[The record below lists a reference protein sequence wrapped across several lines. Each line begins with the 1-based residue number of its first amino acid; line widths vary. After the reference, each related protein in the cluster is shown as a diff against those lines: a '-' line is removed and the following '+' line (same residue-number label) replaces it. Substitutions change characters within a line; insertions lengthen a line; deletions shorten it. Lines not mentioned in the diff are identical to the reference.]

1 MSELWQ
7 MDATALTATVRARQ
21 ASAVEVAEAALA
33 RVATF
38 EPYLHAFCT
47 PTPELTRAEAARVD
61 RALASGEA
69 VGSLAGVPYG
79 IKDLICTKDV
89 RTMSG
94 SPAYAEFVPNEDDV
108 VVERMREAGAVSLGK
123 TNVPEFGYSG
133 VGHNPVCETTRNPWD
148 TERTPGGSSA
158 GSGAAVAAGLCPI
171 ALGSDGGGSVRIPAS
186 FCGLVGMKASMGRVP
201 LYPGCRDERYPGVS
215 SWESL
220 EHIGPM
226 TRSVRD
232 AALMLSVIAGP
243 DDRDRHSIP
252 CSDIDWLAAAVPRDV
267 RGLRV
272 AYSPD
277 WGYAAVDPEVRRVV
291 HEAVRVFE
299 SDLGCVV
306 EQANPGFSD
315 PYSAFWGIVAA
326 ESDLKGLRSIVAEH
340 GAQMTPHIVDFI
352 MRAWTAEDFTSANI
366 VRKAVMN
373 HMWRFM
379 RRYDI
384 LITPTLAVPPF
395 ALNIQGLEK
404 IDGRMVQP
412 FQWLAFTFPLNL
424 TGQPAVSLPAG
435 FTASGL
441 PVGLQIIGRHLD
453 DAAVL
458 RAAAAFEAVR
468 PWAQTWP
475 ALARQEMPSASGR
488 APP

>member
-7 MDATALTATVRARQ
+7 MDATALAAVVRARR

-33 RVATF
+33 RMAAL
-38 EPYLHAFCT
+38 EPRLHAFCT
-47 PTPELTRAEAARVD
+47 PTPELARAEAAGVD
-61 RALASGEA
+61 RALAAGEP
-69 VGSLAGVPYG
+69 VGPLAGVPYG
-79 IKDLICTKDV
+79 IKDLICTKGV

-94 SPAYAEFVPNEDDV
+94 SPAYAAFVPDEDDI
-108 VVERMREAGAVSLGK
+108 VVERMRAAGAVLLGK
-123 TNVPEFGYSG
+123 TNVPEFGYSA
-133 VGHNPVCETTRNPWD
+133 VGHNPIGETTRNPWD

-158 GSGAAVAAGLCPI
+158 GSGAAVAAGLCSM

-186 FCGLVGMKASMGRVP
+186 FCGLVGVKASMGRVP

-215 SWESL
+215 SWELL

-232 AALMLSVIAGP
+232 AALMLSAIAGP

-252 CSDIDWLAAAVPRDV
+252 CHDIDWLAAAAPRDL

-291 HEAVRVFE
+291 DAAAHVFE

-306 EQANPGFSD
+306 EQAHPGFAD
-315 PYSAFWGIVAA
+315 PYAAFWGVVAA
-326 ESDLKGLRSIVAEH
+326 ESDLKGLRAMVAEH
-340 GAQMTPHIVDFI
+340 GARMTPHIVDFI
-352 MRAWTAEDFTSANI
+352 MRDWTAEDLTGANI
-366 VRKAVMN
+366 VRKAVVN
-373 HMWRFM
+373 HMWRLM

-384 LITPTLAVPPF
+384 LLTPTLAVPPF
-395 ALNIQGLEK
+395 ALHVQGVEK

-424 TGQPAVSLPAG
+424 TGQPAASLPAG

-458 RAAAAFEAVR
+458 RAAAAFEAAR

-475 ALARQEMPSASGR
+475 ALARQTG
-488 APP
+488 